1 MSISAA
7 EVKALRDRTN
17 LPMMECKAALTEAAG
32 DMEKAVEI
40 LRKKHKDAA
49 DKRTSRET
57 AEGRV
62 VSHLDTVGQVGVL
75 LDMRCESAP
84 VAKSELFLQLC
95 TDLARQI
102 ALKDPAG
109 VEELLAQPFV
119 GDPARI
125 VTDRINEVI
134 GAIRE
139 NMKPARFARLTGGAM
154 GSYTH
159 HDGSVGV
166 LLQAEGANADPQLL
180 RDICMHITARPH
192 VAVRR
197 EDVTPA
203 MLAKEKEIALAQMAA
218 DPKMKDKPANILE
231 KIVEGKMNTWFADNV
246 LLEQPFVKDDSKK
259 IGDLLKTAGL
269 KLVRFVR
276 YRVGELAG

>member
-7 EVKALRDRTN
+7 DVKALRDRTN
-17 LPMMECKAALTEAAG
+17 LPMMECKAALTEASG

-49 DKRTSRET
+49 DKRTARET

-62 VSHLDTVGQVGVL
+62 VTAIDTAAQVGVI

-84 VAKSELFLQLC
+84 VAKSELFVQLC
-95 TDLARQI
+95 NDLARQI
-102 ALKDPAG
+102 AQKNPG
-109 VEELLAQPFV
+109 SVEELLTQPCV
-119 GDPARI
+119 GEPTKT
-125 VTDRINEVI
+125 VTERINEVI

-139 NMKPARFARLTGGAM
+139 NMKPARFARLSGGAM

-166 LLQAEGANADPQLL
+166 LLQVEGANADTQLL

-192 VAVRR
+192 LAVRR
-197 EDVTPA
+197 EDVTAA

-259 IGDLLKTAGL
+259 IGDLLKSAGL

-276 YRVGELAG
+276 YRVGELS